1 MRIPY
6 CVITTD
12 TEYAIR
18 NTQYETNMKALF
30 ANKMRASFV
39 VLGSLLILFIAW
51 PLLRTVT
58 ATSPAILW
66 QTLLDEEVRGSI
78 LLTFYGS
85 LIATTIAFVCGIPL
99 AYLLARVDFPGKWLI
114 EGIIDVPIV
123 VPHSAVGIA
132 LLMTFGRRSLLG
144 QAFGLFGLKFVS
156 AAPGIVIAMLFV
168 SLPFLV
174 NAAREG
180 FEAVDPRLERVA
192 RTLGASPWQAF
203 QRVSFPLAWHN
214 ILSGVIMMWARGLSE
229 FGAVVI
235 LAYHPMVAP
244 VLLYER
250 FESFGLNYARPVAT
264 LMILTCLGTF
274 VLLRVT
280 AGRKGNKA

>member
-1 MRIPY
+1 MR
-6 CVITTD
+6 V
-12 TEYAIR
+12 
-18 NTQYETNMKALF
+18 
-30 ANKMRASFV
+30 SFV

-58 ATSPAILW
+58 ASSPVVLW

-78 LLTFYGS
+78 CLTFYS
-85 LIATTIAFVCGIPL
+85 SFVATVIAFTCGVPL
-99 AYLLARVDFPGKWLI
+99 AYLLARGDFPGKWLI

-123 VPHSAVGIA
+123 VPHSAAGIA
-132 LLMTFGRRSLLG
+132 LLMVFGRRTLLG

-156 AAPGIVIAMLFV
+156 AAPGIIIAMLFV
-168 SLPFLV
+168 SLSFLV

-180 FEAVDPRLERVA
+180 FEAIDPRLERVA

-203 QRVSFPLAWHN
+203 WRVSFPLAWRS
-214 ILSGVIMMWARGLSE
+214 ILSGMILMWARGLSE

-235 LAYHPMVAP
+235 LVYHPMVAP

-250 FESFGLNYARPVAT
+250 FLSLGLRYSRPVAA
-264 LMILTCLGTF
+264 LMILICLVTF
-274 VLLRVT
+274 VVLRLA
-280 AGRKGNKA
+280 AGRKTMNNQKFTS

>member
-1 MRIPY
+1 MR
-6 CVITTD
+6 
-12 TEYAIR
+12 
-18 NTQYETNMKALF
+18 ALF
-30 ANKMRASFV
+30 ADKMRASFV
-39 VLGSLLILFIAW
+39 VLGSLLILFIVW

-58 ATSPAILW
+58 ASSPVILW
-66 QTLLDEEVRGSI
+66 QTLLDEEVRDSI
-78 LLTFYGS
+78 GLTFYGS
-85 LIATTIAFVCGIPL
+85 LIATAIAFVCGVPL

-203 QRVSFPLAWHN
+203 WRVSFPLAWRS

-229 FGAVVI
+229 FGAIVI

-250 FESFGLNYARPVAT
+250 FESFGLNYSRPVAT
-264 LMILTCLGTF
+264 LMILICLITF

-280 AGRKGNKA
+280 AGRKGRNPCEG